1 MPEEELL
8 VWLRAEESGRA
19 DEARPDTKG
28 NLSIG
33 VVRLHR
39 AFISQLSSSKRPN
52 LTNREGWTLR
62 LDQAAESSCVSLVA
76 VRLYLAS

>member
-1 MPEEELL
+1 VPEEELL

-33 VVRLHR
+33 VVRL
-39 AFISQLSSSKRPN
+39 
-52 LTNREGWTLR
+52 LTKPPSLR
-62 LDQAAESSCVSLVA
+62 V
-76 VRLYLAS
+76 